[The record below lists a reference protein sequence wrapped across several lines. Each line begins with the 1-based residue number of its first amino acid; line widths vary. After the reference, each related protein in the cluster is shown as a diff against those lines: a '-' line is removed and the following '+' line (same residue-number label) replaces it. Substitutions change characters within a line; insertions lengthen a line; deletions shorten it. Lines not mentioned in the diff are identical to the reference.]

1 MSTVL
6 EFYSQSD
13 LLSRTNVRAG
23 EQRLGETLQIID
35 EATFKG
41 KEAFDQRFIIVGIE
55 EDFGVRANHG
65 RGGADQAFQAFLS
78 HFCNLQNNRFFPSQ
92 EVAVLGAVVPTQS
105 VDDEDIE
112 GLRSATS
119 AADGL
124 IISIVERIIRGG
136 AVPIIIG
143 GGHNNSYGCLT
154 GAAKAQGAPVNCLNI
169 DAHTDLRNLEGRHS
183 GNGFSYA
190 KSEGAL
196 GAYFM
201 WGLQENYTPEYI
213 WQFMEDHDE
222 IEYLSYEDGLA
233 GDESMEETLVRIEEF
248 LGSKYAI
255 ELDVDVIAEFPS
267 SAQSLSGF
275 SMEQVRKMI
284 YSLDTNPTY
293 FHLCEGRIASS
304 EDAARVGR
312 GLALLV
318 VDFIKAFIFQE

>member
-13 LLSRTNVRAG
+13 LLLRTNVRAG

-35 EATFKG
+35 EGTFNG
-41 KEAFDQRFIIVGIE
+41 TEAFDQRFIIVGVE

-78 HFCNLQNNRFFPSQ
+78 HFCNLQNNRFFPAQ

-105 VDDEDIE
+105 VDDGDIE

-124 IISIVERIIRGG
+124 ISTIVERIISGG

-154 GAAKAQGAPVNCLNI
+154 GAAKAHGAAVNCLNM

-190 KSEGAL
+190 KSEGVL

-233 GDESMEETLVRIEEF
+233 GEESMEETLVRIEEL
-248 LGSKYAI
+248 LGSNYAI

-267 SAQSLSGF
+267 SAQSISGF
-275 SMEQVRKMI
+275 SLEQVRKMI
-284 YSLDTNPTY
+284 YRPDTNPTY
-293 FHLCEGRIASS
+293 FQLCEGRIASAD
-304 EDAARVGR
+304 DAARAGR

-318 VDFIKAFIFQE
+318 ADFIKAFIFQE

>member
-13 LLSRTNVRAG
+13 LLLRTNVRAG

-35 EATFKG
+35 EATFNG
-41 KEAFDQRFIIVGIE
+41 TDSFDQRFIIVGVE

-105 VDDEDIE
+105 VDDGDIE
-112 GLRSATS
+112 GLRAATS

-124 IISIVERIIRGG
+124 ISTIVERIISGG
-136 AVPIIIG
+136 GVPIIIG

-154 GAAKAQGAPVNCLNI
+154 GAANAGGAAVNCLNI

-233 GDESMEETLVRIEEF
+233 GEESIEETLVRIEEL
-248 LGSKYAI
+248 LGSNYAI

-267 SAQSLSGF
+267 SAQSISGF
-275 SMEQVRKMI
+275 SLEQVRKMI

-293 FHLCEGRIASS
+293 FHLCEGRIASAD
-304 EDAARVGR
+304 DAVRAGR

-318 VDFIKAFIFQE
+318 ADFIKAFIFQE

>member
-6 EFYSQSD
+6 EYYSQSD
-13 LLSRTNVRAG
+13 LLLRTNVRAG
-23 EQRLGETLQIID
+23 EQRLGETIQIID

-41 KEAFDQRFIIVGIE
+41 TEAFDQRFIIVGVE

-105 VDDEDIE
+105 VDDSDIE
-112 GLRSATS
+112 GLRAATS

-124 IISIVERIIRGG
+124 ISSIVERIISGG
-136 AVPIIIG
+136 AIPIIIG

-154 GAAKAQGAPVNCLNI
+154 GAAKAQGAAVNCLNI

-233 GDESMEETLVRIEEF
+233 GEESMEETLVRIEEL
-248 LGSKYAI
+248 LGSHYAI

-267 SAQSLSGF
+267 SAQSISGF
-275 SMEQVRKMI
+275 SLEQVRKMI
-284 YSLDTNPTY
+284 YSLDTSPTY
-293 FHLCEGRIASS
+293 FHLCEGRIASAD
-304 EDAARVGR
+304 DATRAGR

-318 VDFIKAFIFQE
+318 ADFIKAFIFQE

>member
-23 EQRLGETLQIID
+23 EKRLGETLQIIN

-41 KEAFDQRFIIVGIE
+41 TESFDQRFIIVGVE
-55 EDFGVRANHG
+55 EDYGVRANHG
-65 RGGADQAFQAFLS
+65 HGGADQAFQAFLA
-78 HFCNLQNNRFFPSQ
+78 HFCNLQSNRFFPTQ

-105 VDDEDIE
+105 VEDNDID
-112 GLRSATS
+112 GLRAATA
-119 AADGL
+119 AADSL
-124 IISIVERIIRGG
+124 ISTIVERIISGG
-136 AVPIIIG
+136 AIPIIIG

-154 GAAKAQGAPVNCLNI
+154 GAANAHGAVVNCLNI
-169 DAHTDLRNLEGRHS
+169 DAHTDLRHLEGRHS
-183 GNGFSYA
+183 GKGFSYA

-213 WQFMEDHDE
+213 WQFMEDHHE

-233 GDESMEETLVRIEEF
+233 GEESMEETLVRIEEL
-248 LGSKYAI
+248 LGSNYAI

-267 SAQSLSGF
+267 SAQSISGF
-275 SMEQVRKMI
+275 SLEQVRKMI

-293 FHLCEGRIASS
+293 FHLCEGRIASAD
-304 EDAARVGR
+304 DAVRAGR

-318 VDFIKAFIFQE
+318 ADFIKAFIFQE

>member
-13 LLSRTNVRAG
+13 LLLRTNVRAG

-35 EATFKG
+35 EATFNG
-41 KEAFDQRFIIVGIE
+41 TDSFDQRFIIVGVE

-65 RGGADQAFQAFLS
+65 RGGAEQAFQAFLS

-105 VDDEDIE
+105 VDDGDIE
-112 GLRSATS
+112 GLRAATS

-124 IISIVERIIRGG
+124 ISTIVERIISGG

-154 GAAKAQGAPVNCLNI
+154 GAAKAGGAAVNCLNI

-233 GDESMEETLVRIEEF
+233 GEESMEETLVRIEEL
-248 LGSKYAI
+248 LGLNYAI

-267 SAQSLSGF
+267 SAQSISGF
-275 SMEQVRKMI
+275 SLEQVRKMI

-293 FHLCEGRIASS
+293 FHLCEGRIASAD
-304 EDAARVGR
+304 DAARAGR

-318 VDFIKAFIFQE
+318 ADFIKAFIFQE

>member
-6 EFYSQSD
+6 EFYSHSD
-13 LLSRTNVRAG
+13 LQARTNVRAG

-41 KEAFDQRFIIVGIE
+41 TSTFDQRFIIVGVE

-65 RGGADQAFQAFLS
+65 RGGADQAFQAFLT
-78 HFCNLQNNRFFPSQ
+78 HFCNLQDNRFFPTQ

-105 VDDEDIE
+105 IEDNDID
-112 GLRSATS
+112 GLRAATA
-119 AADGL
+119 AADSL
-124 IISIVERIIRGG
+124 IRNIVERIISGG
-136 AVPIIIG
+136 AIPIIIG

-190 KSEGAL
+190 KSDGAL
-196 GAYFM
+196 GAYFI

-233 GDESMEETLVRIEEF
+233 GEEYMEETLVRIEEL
-248 LGSKYAI
+248 LGSNYAI

-267 SAQSLSGF
+267 SAQSISGF
-275 SMEQVRKMI
+275 SLEQVRKMI

-293 FHLCEGRIASS
+293 FHLCEGRIATS
-304 EDAARVGR
+304 EDAARAGR
-312 GLALLV
+312 GLAILV
-318 VDFIKAFIFQE
+318 ADFIKAFIFQE

>member
-13 LLSRTNVRAG
+13 LLLRTNVRAG

-41 KEAFDQRFIIVGIE
+41 TEAFDQRFIIVGVE

-105 VDDEDIE
+105 VDDGDIE

-124 IISIVERIIRGG
+124 ISTIVERIISGG

-154 GAAKAQGAPVNCLNI
+154 GAAKARGAAVNCLNI

-233 GDESMEETLVRIEEF
+233 GEESMEETLVRIEEL
-248 LGSKYAI
+248 LGSNYAL

-267 SAQSLSGF
+267 SAQSISGF
-275 SMEQVRKMI
+275 SLEQVRKMI

-293 FHLCEGRIASS
+293 FHLCEGRIASAD
-304 EDAARVGR
+304 DAARAGR

-318 VDFIKAFIFQE
+318 ADFIKAFIFQE

>member
-6 EFYSQSD
+6 EHYSQSD
-13 LLSRTNVRAG
+13 LLLRTNVRAE

-41 KEAFDQRFIIVGIE
+41 TEAFDQRFIIVGVE

-78 HFCNLQNNRFFPSQ
+78 HFCNLQNNRFFPAQ

-105 VDDEDIE
+105 VDDGDIE

-124 IISIVERIIRGG
+124 ISTIVERIISGG

-154 GAAKAQGAPVNCLNI
+154 GAAKAAGAAVNCLNI

-201 WGLQENYTPEYI
+201 WGLQENYTPESI
-213 WQFMEDHDE
+213 WQFMEDYDE

-233 GDESMEETLVRIEEF
+233 GEESMEETLVRIEEL
-248 LGSKYAI
+248 LGSNYAI

-267 SAQSLSGF
+267 SAQSISGF
-275 SMEQVRKMI
+275 SLEQVRKMI

-293 FHLCEGRIASS
+293 FHLCEGRIASAD
-304 EDAARVGR
+304 DAARAGR

-318 VDFIKAFIFQE
+318 ADFIKAFIFQE